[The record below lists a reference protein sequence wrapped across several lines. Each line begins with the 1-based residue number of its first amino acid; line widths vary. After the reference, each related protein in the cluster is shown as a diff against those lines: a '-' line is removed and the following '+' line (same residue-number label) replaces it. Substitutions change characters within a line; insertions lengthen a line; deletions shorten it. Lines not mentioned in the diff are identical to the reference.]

1 MPAAPPANDD
11 CSGVVS
17 LTVNADNL
25 CGSTTSGT
33 IENATASAQD
43 ATTCFGTEDDD
54 VWFSFV
60 ATSTS
65 HNISLINIAGS
76 TTDMYHS
83 VWEGTCPGLTP
94 VAGTCSDP
102 NAQTVTGLT
111 IGNTYFIRVYT
122 WTGTTGQTS
131 TFDVCVGTDPPP
143 LTITGCSGTFFD
155 TGGAGG
161 TYGASEDY
169 TVSYCSGVAGQCIS
183 MAFTA
188 FDTESCCDRLTVY
201 DGPTTG
207 SPQIGIYNG
216 TSLNGQTLQSSTG
229 CLTFVW
235 HSNGSVQNAGWAAN
249 ISCGACP
256 TCSDGIL
263 NGQEIGIDCG
273 GPTCPT
279 CPCSSLPISN
289 DEACCATSLT
299 VNPDN
304 LCGTTTAGTVLN
316 ATASFNSN
324 TCGGTDDDDVWYSF
338 VATHTTHYVSLLNIA
353 GSTTDMYHAVYG
365 GTCSATGA
373 SLVCSDANSS
383 TVTGLTIGNTY
394 FIRVYTYTGTT
405 GQNSTFDVCVGSPPP
420 PPVNDE
426 CSGAISLTVNPD
438 LLCGTTTTAT
448 IASASASSQDA
459 TACAGT
465 EDDDVWFSFVATN
478 TEHKVSLLNV
488 SGSTTDM
495 YHSIWEGT
503 CPGLTLFAGTCRDP
517 NSQTVTGLTIGNTYF
532 IRVYTYTATVGQT
545 STFDVCVGSPPPPP
559 VNDECSGAISL
570 TVNPDLLCGT
580 TTTATIASAS
590 ASSQDA
596 TACAGTEDD
605 DVWFSFVATNTE
617 HKVSLLNVSGS
628 TTDMYHSIWEG
639 TCPGLTLFAGTCSDP
654 NSQTV
659 TGLTIGNTY
668 FVRVYTYTATVG
680 QTSVF
685 DICIGTPPPIGP
697 CGNYMYNDFC
707 SDPGTLTQGTGTWNY
722 STANNYTADNPANIS
737 IFCGSIEN
745 NSWYQFTALATTETF
760 TFAGVGGTSC
770 GSGIQVEIYDVTT
783 DANGCCTN
791 FTSMSNCFNPGTQTG
806 GTVTASGL
814 TIGNTYYMMI
824 DGNAGAGCDFSVA
837 GWDVSL
843 PIELIKFEGYNFKGG
858 NKLNW
863 STATEIN
870 NDYFIVQKSSDA
882 QSFENI
888 GIVNGYG
895 NSNSLKEYSFI
906 DDSPRANEVAFY
918 RLRQIDFDGK
928 YSHSKILIIE
938 TKEEVDV
945 KIYPNPTSNNFSFD
959 ISESDNESYTVIY
972 TNVMGANHRE
982 QINISEGSNT
992 YEVNEFKSL
1001 ATGIYFVQIING
1013 NNQVV
1018 KSQKVIKK

>member
-532 IRVYTYTATVGQT
+532 
-545 STFDVCVGSPPPPP
+545 
-559 VNDECSGAISL
+559 
-570 TVNPDLLCGT
+570 
-580 TTTATIASAS
+580 
-590 ASSQDA
+590 
-596 TACAGTEDD
+596 
-605 DVWFSFVATNTE
+605 
-617 HKVSLLNVSGS
+617 
-628 TTDMYHSIWEG
+628 
-639 TCPGLTLFAGTCSDP
+639 
-654 NSQTV
+654 
-659 TGLTIGNTY
+659 
-668 FVRVYTYTATVG
+668 VRVYTYTATVG